1 VIDTSTT
8 TLAQWCRDPSFPV
21 LERGGNGREYRFQL
35 SAVWSWMKAR
45 DAAEV
50 ADSAARNE
58 QLAQMRLALIGG
70 GDEADGDRELDPRKR
85 AAVIDAELK
94 AMQLARLRREL
105 ILSRAVQG
113 GVEGLMLEFR
123 TASMNLPDRIADAAG
138 LTPAQTEATERVIAA
153 MLEEL
158 EARVARMDF
167 GDEGGQGRLT

>member
-1 VIDTSTT
+1 
-8 TLAQWCRDPSFPV
+8 V

-113 GVEGLMLEFR
+113 GVEGL
-123 TASMNLPDRIADAAG
+123 SMNLPDRIADAAG